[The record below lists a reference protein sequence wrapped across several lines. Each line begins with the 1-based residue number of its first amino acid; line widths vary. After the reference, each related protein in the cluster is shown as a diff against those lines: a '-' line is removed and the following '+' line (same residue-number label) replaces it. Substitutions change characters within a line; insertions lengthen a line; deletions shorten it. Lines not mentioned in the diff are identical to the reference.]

1 MVQTKFTGDHS
12 EKIDEIIKSAQN
24 KFGFYGFK
32 KTSMIEIAKD
42 LNMSKGLLYYY
53 FPDKEH
59 LYKAVV
65 EKEINEFEAK
75 VDQEL
80 HPMDD
85 PSKDIKKYLKLRL
98 NYFRSLLNFSRFR
111 LDEMQ
116 NIHAFMKDTWK
127 EAREFEKGIIIEI
140 LERGNEIRL
149 FNIEDPEDTADL
161 LFDLLRGVRMS
172 MIKDKQL
179 FYLDQD
185 EYDLLVKRSE
195 KLVDLLLQ
203 GLINRNN
210 KEN

>member
-1 MVQTKFTGDHS
+1 MVQTKFTGNHS
-12 EKIDEIIKSAQN
+12 EKIDEIIQAAQK

-32 KTSMIEIAKD
+32 KTSMIEIARD

-65 EKEINEFEAK
+65 EKEIKEFEIQ
-75 VDQEL
+75 VDREL
-80 HPMDD
+80 HPLDD
-85 PSKDIKKYLKLRL
+85 PSEDLKQYLCLRL
-98 NYFRSLLNFSRFR
+98 NYFKSLLNFSRFR

-140 LERGNEIRL
+140 LEHGNEIKL
-149 FNIEDPEDTADL
+149 FSVEDPEDTADL

-179 FYLDQD
+179 FYLEQE

-195 KLVDLLLQ
+195 KLIDLLLK
-203 GLINRNN
+203 GLINRN
-210 KEN
+210 E